1 MSRRCKDYEYFES
14 ESAVYG
20 RYKKLNENLKRRC
33 SELGAKAELEGKSVR
48 MQNLI
53 MAQKIGEILL
63 KKEHKRV

>member
-20 RYKKLNENLKRRC
+20 RYKKLNENLKHRC

-63 KKEHKRV
+63 KKAHKRV